1 MILCTYFFV
10 TDKLWIGNI
19 YGKEINIK
27 RIEIG
32 VFSSRSKS
40 SSSTFFFWGAFTQIF
55 HIFID
60 LWFLKF
66 LNHYVMIFPFPLN
79 PILLFLRLRL
89 QGQPSKVLVFCCC
102 CHLFS
107 SFGNIAFFSFS
118 TFHSSLSSPV
128 DFCQIYQI
136 LLNPINSCQIMSN
149 VVKSCIILSNPVK
162 FCQILSNLVY
172 LSNPVLFYHIHV
184 NLRSLQGQFLLPCW
198 FFFLI
203 KPSLFCLQNF
213 FLQYLLRF
221 VS

>member
-1 MILCTYFFV
+1 
-10 TDKLWIGNI
+10 
-19 YGKEINIK
+19 
-27 RIEIG
+27 
-32 VFSSRSKS
+32 
-40 SSSTFFFWGAFTQIF
+40 
-55 HIFID
+55 
-60 LWFLKF
+60 
-66 LNHYVMIFPFPLN
+66 MIFPFPLN

-162 FCQILSNLVY
+162 FCQILSNLVKLVKSFLIY
-172 LSNPVLFYHIHV
+172 PKLFSLCSLS
-184 NLRSLQGQFLLPCW
+184 GQFLLSCFFRWPCW
-198 FFFLI
+198 YYAKAAI
-203 KPSLFCLQNF
+203 D
-213 FLQYLLRF
+213 
-221 VS
+221 